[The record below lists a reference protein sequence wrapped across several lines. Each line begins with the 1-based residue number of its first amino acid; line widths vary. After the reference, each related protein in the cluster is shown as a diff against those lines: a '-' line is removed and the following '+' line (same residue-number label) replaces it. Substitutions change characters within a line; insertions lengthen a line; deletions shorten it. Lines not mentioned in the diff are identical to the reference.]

1 MEFNYSNKIL
11 CGIVILIMLF
21 PLLGKAQNA
30 PLPTIN
36 GFNCGDS
43 YESVISAIKNR
54 GYSYKTSSGVSNKII
69 TIKGTNILLDH
80 IMETYKFFDT
90 SFAFQSDGRLTRIN
104 VDLNN
109 EGRSAIYYIL
119 NECTKNTIFE
129 DENCFLSFT
138 NEYWRAFAGFLGKE
152 TYVGPSNPGG
162 SYTQRISWNYR
173 SGKVVFSRSINWHS
187 RRKYSIDIHMTLEC
201 NNLPPLKNN
210 PPKIGSQP
218 KRPTTSQGSGVIISL
233 ENGIIA
239 TNYHVVENA
248 QLLRVIIKGSEVNA
262 RILSYDEKNDLAI
275 IAINPSTLNSF
286 QPIPFMLNTTPKEVG
301 ESVYTLGY
309 PLSSVLGVEI
319 KLTDGIISSRT
330 GYQGDVSTY
339 QISAPI
345 QPGSSGGALF
355 DKNGTLVGIT
365 NAGVESAQNVGYAI
379 KATYLKN
386 LIDSSPYSFDF
397 PKNNKLSGLSMS
409 EQVKRVSPY
418 IVMIIAGSDN
428 KTALNNSVIL
438 ELKEKMDWNS
448 MTLCKIPVDSRAEVL
463 EVIGKW
469 AKIKYNGQV
478 GFIASSWLTQPAI
491 IKSASASTQSS
502 QSSSPPTNNNR
513 QGQNNISQ
521 GSRITSESK
530 VSSAVNV
537 ADVKTNKIVKLK
549 NNFEIQVK
557 ESVNSESKTIAKVPS
572 RGIVEV
578 LGTPS
583 GGFVKIKINEIIGY
597 IPSKWITQTSLHE

>member
-1 MEFNYSNKIL
+1 MFKLVNNIF
-11 CGIVILIMLF
+11 CGIFILTMLI

-43 YESVISAIKNR
+43 YESVLSTIKSR
-54 GYSYKTSSGVSNKII
+54 GYNYKVSTGNIKII
-69 TIKGTNILLDH
+69 TVLNTNVLLH
-80 IMETYKFFDT
+80 HAMEDDNLFDSKFI
-90 SFAFQSDGRLTRIN
+90 FQSDNRLKRVN

-109 EGRSAIYYIL
+109 EGRAILYKNL
-119 NECTKNTIFE
+119 NNCTRVSIYNN
-129 DENCFLSFT
+129 ENCFLLYT
-138 NEYWRAFAGFLGKE
+138 NEYWRAFNGLLGKE
-152 TYVGPSNPGG
+152 TYAGPTNPNG
-162 SYTQRISWNYR
+162 SYTQRISWNYKN
-173 SGKVVFSRSINWHS
+173 GIIVLSRSINWQS
-187 RRKYSIDIHMTLEC
+187 RRKYSIDIRMALEC
-201 NNLPPLKNN
+201 DNLPTQKSIPQQIDTR
-210 PPKIGSQP
+210 PKQSN
-218 KRPTTSQGSGVIISL
+218 TSQGSGIIISL

-248 QLLRVIIKGSEVNA
+248 QLLRVIIKGSEVDA
-262 RILSYDEKNDLAI
+262 RILSYDEKSDLAL
-275 IAINPSTLNSF
+275 IAIKPSVLNSF
-286 QPIPFMLNTTPKEVG
+286 QSIPFMLNTTPKEVG
-301 ESVYTLGY
+301 ESIYTLGY

-379 KATYLKN
+379 KASYLKN
-386 LIDSSPYSFDF
+386 LIDSSPYSFAF
-397 PKNNKLSGLSMS
+397 PKNNRLSGLSLS

-428 KTALNNSVIL
+428 KTALNNTVIL

-448 MTLCKIPVDSRAEVL
+448 KSLCKIHINSRVEVL
-463 EVIGKW
+463 EVIGGW
-469 AKIKYNGQV
+469 AKIRYNGQV
-478 GFIASSWLTQPAI
+478 GFIASSWLTQ
-491 IKSASASTQSS
+491 SAPQKTSNILSQSLQSS
-502 QSSSPPTNNNR
+502 NSLTTNNK
-513 QGQNNISQ
+513 QGQRNISEK
-521 GSRITSESK
+521 SRTTKEST
-530 VSSAVNV
+530 VPANVNV
-537 ADVKTNKIVKLK
+537 TDSKANKIVKLK

-557 ESVNSESKTIAKVPS
+557 ESANSGSKTIAKVPT
-572 RGIVEV
+572 RGTIEV

-583 GGFVKIKINEIIGY
+583 GDFVRIKISGKTGF